1 MWQMIKNDPILKTVA
16 VIILGVLGFGFA
28 FNIMFGQRV
37 AGSMMGGG
45 EMAGSGYSLDS
56 TLSYIL
62 VITFKLL
69 IIAAIII
76 AIIAAVKLANKYLF
90 KGEEMKMMSSIKND
104 PILKTIAIISLS
116 IVALLL
122 IFALFGGVMGSGQG
136 GMYGNGMNGYGVNG
150 YVMMG
155 NSIGSTGFAGM
166 LAILLKVL
174 LFVSVIGLLVGITVF
189 LYQNYSNKFVGIQK
203 ADKGVSN
210 VVCSNCNQTISD
222 EFTFCPICG
231 AKTKQTC
238 ESCGAELNAEWKCC
252 PSCGK
257 ER

>member
-1 MWQMIKNDPILKTVA
+1 MWQMIKNDPILKTA
-16 VIILGVLGFGFA
+16 IVIILGVLGFGFA
-28 FNIMFGQRV
+28 FNIMFGQRA
-37 AGSMMGGG
+37 AGSMEGGG

-62 VITFKLL
+62 VIAFKLL
-69 IIAAIII
+69 IITAIII
-76 AIIAAVKLANKYLF
+76 AIIAVVKLANKYLL

-104 PILKTIAIISLS
+104 PVLKAITIIALS

-122 IFALFGGVMGSGQG
+122 IFTLFSGVMGVNQT
-136 GMYGNGMNGYGVNG
+136 GMNGYI
-150 YVMMG
+150 MIG
-155 NSIGSTGFAGM
+155 NSTPSVSLAGI

-174 LFVSVIGLLVGITVF
+174 LFVSVIGLFVGGAVF
-189 LYQNYSNKFVGIQK
+189 LYQTYSKSMIGKVQK
-203 ADKGVSN
+203 NNQETANIICG
-210 VVCSNCNQTISD
+210 NCNTTISD
-222 EFTFCPICG
+222 EFTYCPVCG

-238 ESCGAELNAEWKCC
+238 EDCGAELKAEWKCC